1 MGFDTYGQT
10 LMVKCGIV
18 GDASVGK
25 TALCQALVSDGAE
38 FPKNYQMT
46 TSVNLSS
53 KIIELEETEDEICLI
68 LTDLAGENLFEP
80 LIEPHFDMIAIVVV
94 VFDLTNRKSFENV
107 EKWIGKLRA
116 LDVKVPGCLIGNK
129 DDINADRHVV
139 TDKEAR
145 RLAENLG
152 LKFFKTSAREN
163 IGVLESFEEMSS
175 DLYKLWSTS
184 PEQVPILTEQLH

>member
-68 LTDLAGENLFEP
+68 LKRVPNLLSDRANNRSENFL
-80 LIEPHFDMIAIVVV
+80 
-94 VFDLTNRKSFENV
+94 
-107 EKWIGKLRA
+107 
-116 LDVKVPGCLIGNK
+116 LD
-129 DDINADRHVV
+129 
-139 TDKEAR
+139 
-145 RLAENLG
+145 
-152 LKFFKTSAREN
+152 
-163 IGVLESFEEMSS
+163 
-175 DLYKLWSTS
+175 
-184 PEQVPILTEQLH
+184 PIFI

>member
-1 MGFDTYGQT
+1 
-10 LMVKCGIV
+10 
-18 GDASVGK
+18 
-25 TALCQALVSDGAE
+25 
-38 FPKNYQMT
+38 
-46 TSVNLSS
+46 
-53 KIIELEETEDEICLI
+53 
-68 LTDLAGENLFEP
+68 
-80 LIEPHFDMIAIVVV
+80 MIAIVVV

-129 DDINADRHVV
+129 DDVNADRHVV

-163 IGVLESFEEMSS
+163 VGVQESFEEMSS

>member
-1 MGFDTYGQT
+1 MGFNTYGQT

-80 LIEPHFDMIAIVVV
+80 LIEPHFDMIGKRLIR
-94 VFDLTNRKSFENV
+94 LTFVYS
-107 EKWIGKLRA
+107 
-116 LDVKVPGCLIGNK
+116 
-129 DDINADRHVV
+129 
-139 TDKEAR
+139 
-145 RLAENLG
+145 
-152 LKFFKTSAREN
+152 
-163 IGVLESFEEMSS
+163 
-175 DLYKLWSTS
+175 
-184 PEQVPILTEQLH
+184 